1 MYLKLED
8 AIYTKKQEQEK
19 LAEAKTSMNQYKE
32 RFENAEIEV
41 RGAIYEG
48 SFIDISGATWH
59 AKNVNRVTLRKEGS
73 RVSIIS

>member
-1 MYLKLED
+1 LED

-19 LAEAKTSMNQYKE
+19 LNDDKASMNQFKE
-32 RFENAEIEV
+32 RFEKAEIEV
-41 RGAIYEG
+41 KGAIFEG

-73 RVSIIS
+73 RVAIVS